1 MLTMR
6 KQRWQLLNYVLLSPI
21 GLERLYRTGSVSD
34 LVRETPYLIYLG
46 VIPPLH
52 ILNQVLQE
60 GRQDAGM
67 SGGAEWQPFQIT
79 EQEFIALVEDLESY
93 PGKSYRFV
101 QPPIDLAEYDDWW
114 RWVLSLREQN
124 Q

>member
-6 KQRWQLLNYVLLSPI
+6 KQKWQLLNYVLLSPI

-34 LVRETPYLIYLG
+34 LVRETPCLIYLG

-52 ILNQVLQE
+52 ILNQLLQK

-67 SGGAEWQPFQIT
+67 SGGGRVAAIS
-79 EQEFIALVEDLESY
+79 D
-93 PGKSYRFV
+93 
-101 QPPIDLAEYDDWW
+101 
-114 RWVLSLREQN
+114 N
-124 Q
+124 